1 MKRLRAGRGEAGTA
15 VVEFALVFPLVMV
28 FVFGIIQYGY
38 HFWAMQTASATAREA
53 ARRLIVYTDPVCT
66 VAQAKSFAEGPN
78 VGAPPTVEIKYDNTA
93 NEPRRGSL
101 VTVTVTIHS
110 LDIGLLPVPDDGV
123 VVQKATSRVENT
135 ADETLDC
142 TAP

>member
-1 MKRLRAGRGEAGTA
+1 MRTHRARRGERGAA
-15 VVEFALVFPLVMV
+15 VVEFALVFPLVML

-66 VAQAKSFAEGPN
+66 VADAKSFAEGPN
-78 VGAPPTVEIKYDNTA
+78 IGSPPTVDIQYDNSA

-110 LDIGLLPVPDDGV
+110 LDLGILPVPNDGV

-142 TAP
+142 TTP